1 MLFGVLLGGMLLVLD
16 GVQMMTVRDLGMM
29 RRLFVIAGLV
39 MLGGLAMMLG
49 RVLVMRR
56 GVLVMLM
63 NLVIVRSLLSGL
75 DGKGTEDCG
84 VQ

>member
-1 MLFGVLLGGMLLVLD
+1 
-16 GVQMMTVRDLGMM
+16 MM